1 MAHVALHAHAR
12 TEFGNGPTR
21 RLRQQGRV
29 PGIVYQSGGP
39 SLAFSLPGHDLR
51 KALNEGRTSVID
63 LVVGDEPARPV
74 LVRDWQ
80 LHPVHLGVLHVDFQ
94 QVDLTQEVEA
104 PVQIS
109 LVGNAVG
116 VIDGGV
122 LDQPLREVVVSAL
135 PDSLPDHIEID
146 VSELAIGDSIS
157 VGDIVAREGVVIVT
171 DPETVVASVV
181 APSSDVGEEA
191 EEETEG
197 IEGIEGIEEGAE
209 EPTEVEDGDSSS

>member
-21 RLRQQGRV
+21 RLRQQGMV

-39 SLAFSLPGHDLR
+39 SLTLALPGHDLR
-51 KALNEGRTSVID
+51 KALNEGRTGVID
-63 LVVGDEPARPV
+63 LVIGDEPARPV
-74 LVRDWQ
+74 LVKDWQ

-104 PVQIS
+104 PVQIM
-109 LVGNAVG
+109 LTGNAVG
-116 VIDGGV
+116 VRDGGV

-135 PDSLPDHIEID
+135 PDSLPDHIAVD
-146 VSELAIGDSIS
+146 VSELSIGDAIA
-157 VGDIVAREGVVIVT
+157 VGDIAAPEGVTIVT

-181 APSSDVGEEA
+181 APSSDVGEEPA
-191 EEETEG
+191 
-197 IEGIEGIEEGAE
+197 A
-209 EPTEVEDGDSSS
+209 EVEAETTDAGGGDSPS